1 MKHLKNYDNLYQLY
15 RKSTKKIRI
24 LIYVFLAIFILA
36 FITLF
41 FDFIPFDVTMVMML
55 SIIPAIIFGF
65 VLPIAYF
72 RTAKLFKVF
81 TPEQIEQIDAQ
92 LFAAES
98 YGTIYVTAKAIV
110 DTRAGLY
117 LLPTEDALWVYMVA
131 TDLFYRQ
138 HFFKIATNTQLVV
151 ADRNGKKRYLVLNGG
166 EECYQ
171 FIQKEM
177 LKYRQN
183 IVFGNEFGLDE
194 IYENDRP
201 RMIAFAE
208 EEAEKYRAQM

>member
-1 MKHLKNYDNLYQLY
+1 MGVYGGY
-15 RKSTKKIRI
+15 R
-24 LIYVFLAIFILA
+24 
-36 FITLF
+36 
-41 FDFIPFDVTMVMML
+41 
-55 SIIPAIIFGF
+55 F
-65 VLPIAYF
+65 VL
-72 RTAKLFKVF
+72 
-81 TPEQIEQIDAQ
+81 Q
-92 LFAAES
+92 AA
-98 YGTIYVTAKAIV
+98 
-110 DTRAGLY
+110 
-117 LLPTEDALWVYMVA
+117 
-131 TDLFYRQ
+131 
-138 HFFKIATNTQLVV
+138 FFKIATNTQLVV